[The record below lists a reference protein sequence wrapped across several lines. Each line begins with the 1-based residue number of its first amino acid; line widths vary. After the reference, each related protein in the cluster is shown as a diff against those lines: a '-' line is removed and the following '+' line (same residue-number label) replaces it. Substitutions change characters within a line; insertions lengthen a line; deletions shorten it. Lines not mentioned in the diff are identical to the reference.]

1 MKVLN
6 LQCSHQHDFEGWFA
20 SEDDFHQQLERG
32 LLSCPLCGDA
42 QVRKMLS
49 APRLNLGRTSEEPVA
64 RAGIDE
70 GLVELGRTAPGS
82 ELQGRLLRAVRE
94 LMSQG
99 IEVLTGNAARADV
112 LAAANFAAARQLIVA
127 IPNVFEAG
135 RIVQAARAEN
145 PGLNIVARA
154 HADAEVDHLV
164 EHGAGTVIMGEREIA
179 RAMIEQLSVAPSAG
193 AA

>member
-49 APRLNLGRTSEEPVA
+49 APRLNLGRTRDEPVA
-64 RAGIDE
+64 RAGSDD

-82 ELQGRLLRAVRE
+82 ELQARLLRAMRE
-94 LMSQG
+94 LMSKT
-99 IEVLTGNAARADV
+99 EDV
-112 LAAANFAAARQLIVA
+112 
-127 IPNVFEAG
+127 
-135 RIVQAARAEN
+135 
-145 PGLNIVARA
+145 
-154 HADAEVDHLV
+154 
-164 EHGAGTVIMGEREIA
+164 GERFADEA
-179 RAMIEQLSVAPSAG
+179 RAMHHGDMEQRNIRGRTTPEVAMELIEEGVEVMPLPALPALKETLQ
-193 AA
+193 